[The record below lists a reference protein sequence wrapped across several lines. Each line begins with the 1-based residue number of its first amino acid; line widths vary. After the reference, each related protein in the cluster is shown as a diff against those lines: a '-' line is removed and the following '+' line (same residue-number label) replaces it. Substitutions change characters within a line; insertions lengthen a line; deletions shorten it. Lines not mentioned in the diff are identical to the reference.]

1 MSEDE
6 NVVTFRPPLLRP
18 VEADAGETEIS
29 DTLTNLVNYCER
41 LEEGMKHFATIVVA
55 MDSRVR
61 RLELALNKAEREKVT
76 KTAIYNPQGKRVM

>member
-1 MSEDE
+1 
-6 NVVTFRPPLLRP
+6 
-18 VEADAGETEIS
+18 
-29 DTLTNLVNYCER
+29 
-41 LEEGMKHFATIVVA
+41 